1 MHDSAPNPRSKA
13 EERTPM
19 TISVHTNK
27 SALVA
32 LQNLNKTNQTLTQTQ
47 GKISTGLKIGN
58 AKDNAAVWAIAQQQ
72 RADLSALT
80 AVKSSLDRATS
91 ISEVDMSAGES
102 ISDLLNEMKQKVVA
116 AMEPS
121 IDQTSRDLLNADF
134 RALVRQIN
142 QVIGAAEFDGANI
155 LDGSLTANIQFLANA
170 DASEMITLSVQDLS
184 FGGSI
189 ISIAAGASISTTTN
203 ATDVL
208 ADLDASIT
216 AVNKAL
222 GDMGA
227 QAKQIEAHNTF
238 VAKLQDVLEAGVGNL
253 VDADLSKESARLQAL
268 QVQQQLGVQA
278 LSIANSAPQMILS
291 LFQN

>member
-1 MHDSAPNPRSKA
+1 
-13 EERTPM
+13 M

-27 SALVA
+27 SALIA
-32 LQNLNKTNQTLTQTQ
+32 LQNLNKTNESLTSTQ
-47 GKISTGLKIGN
+47 GRISTGLKIGN

-72 RADLSALT
+72 RADLSALS

-91 ISEVDMSAGES
+91 ISEVAMAAGES

-121 IDQTSRDLLNADF
+121 LDQDSRDLLNSDF

-142 QVIGAAEFDGANI
+142 QVKGSAEFDGANL
-155 LDGSLTANIQFLANA
+155 LDGSLNADVQFLANA
-170 DASEMITLSVQDLS
+170 DATQMITLSVQDMS

-189 ISIAAGASISTTTN
+189 ISIGGTDSIGTVTT
-203 ATDVL
+203 ATSVL
-208 ADLDASIT
+208 AALDASIT
-216 AVNKAL
+216 EVNKAL

-238 VAKLQDVLEAGVGNL
+238 VGKLQDVLEAGVGNL

-278 LSIANSAPQMILS
+278 LSIANQAPQMILS
-291 LFQN
+291 LFQGGG

>member
-1 MHDSAPNPRSKA
+1 
-13 EERTPM
+13 M

-27 SALVA
+27 SALIA
-32 LQNLNKTNQTLTQTQ
+32 LQNLNKTNASLAETQ
-47 GKISTGLKIGN
+47 GRISTGLKVAN
-58 AKDNAAVWAIAQQQ
+58 AKDNASVWSIAQGQ
-72 RADLSALT
+72 RADLSALS

-91 ISEVDMSAGES
+91 ISEVALAAGES
-102 ISDLLNEMKQKVVA
+102 ISDLLNQMKQKVVA

-121 IDQTSRDLLNADF
+121 LDQDSRDLLNSDF

-142 QVIGAAEFDGANI
+142 QVMGSAEFDGANL
-155 LDGSLTANIQFLANA
+155 LDGSLTGDVQFLANI
-170 DASEMITLSVQDLS
+170 DATDSITLSVKDMS
-184 FGGSI
+184 MGGAI
-189 ISIAAGASISTTTN
+189 IAIASGATIGTVTSATN
-203 ATDVL
+203 VL
-208 ADLDASIT
+208 ADLDSSII

-222 GDMGA
+222 GDLGA
-227 QAKQIEAHNTF
+227 QARQIEQHNIF

-278 LSIANSAPQMILS
+278 LSIANSGPQMILS